1 MGCIIFKN
9 FQERIRDM
17 NKKKLIITVSALL
30 LVLILGVTVFFQFFY
45 IPYNAVIY
53 SHAEDMLLEEF
64 LDENK
69 IGGAFYENPDYV
81 EGVDDPRNEI
91 VRYDELPTT
100 RTYIIKD
107 SETYEKIFKADE
119 IEVDFDKEIILL
131 YVFGDYEFYL
141 DYYIKDISVVG
152 KQVSVYVQKERSD
165 KKGGAMPAPR
175 CIAVKMDKLD
185 VDEVEFVAKR

>member
-1 MGCIIFKN
+1 
-9 FQERIRDM
+9 M

-81 EGVDDPRNEI
+81 EGVDDPRNEL

-131 YVFGDYEFYL
+131 YVFGDDEFYL